1 MSFKTVVLDR
11 VRLVDLDTLFIYHLV
26 CALVCICSFID
37 SDTTARDI
45 MGVEFGIDIFI
56 TVFSIWKS
64 LWVLQKALIK
74 IVAHA
79 IYTYQFFSFTYT
91 LLFCSKIKKLLQSLF
106 SLAN

>member
-56 TVFSIWKS
+56 T
-64 LWVLQKALIK
+64 Q
-74 IVAHA
+74 
-79 IYTYQFFSFTYT
+79 SFPYENHGE
-91 LLFCSKIKKLLQSLF
+91 CYKKLSSRLWPMLFTLTNFSLLHTLF
-106 SLAN
+106 SSVAK